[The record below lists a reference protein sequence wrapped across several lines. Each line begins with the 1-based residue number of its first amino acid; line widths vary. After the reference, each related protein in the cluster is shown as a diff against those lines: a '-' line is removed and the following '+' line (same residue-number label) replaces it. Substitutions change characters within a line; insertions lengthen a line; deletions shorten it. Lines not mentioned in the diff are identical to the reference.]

1 MKFSLK
7 WVKYHK
13 KSLVFHILNFADPIF
28 YYWENVFHLRKS
40 RLRKAAGHF
49 HRGLQLWKGGTGMY
63 GEFEHTIDSKGR
75 MNFPAKLRE
84 ELGEHFYISKTIGES
99 CLTVHTEQSWN
110 DLRESLRGKPT
121 KVRLPLERFLF
132 GGACEV
138 EPDKQGR
145 IAIAP
150 ALRAYAGLTSE
161 VVVVGMDDHAEIWDK
176 AAYIAYTESV
186 SAEDIAALAEEIGI

>member
-1 MKFSLK
+1 
-7 WVKYHK
+7 
-13 KSLVFHILNFADPIF
+13 
-28 YYWENVFHLRKS
+28 
-40 RLRKAAGHF
+40 
-49 HRGLQLWKGGTGMY
+49 MY

-84 ELGEHFYISKTIGES
+84 ELGEHFYISKTIGEA
-99 CLTVHTEQSWN
+99 CLTVHTEHSWN
-110 DLRESLRGKPT
+110 ALRESLKGKPQ
-121 KVRLPLERFLF
+121 KVRLPIERFLF

-176 AAYIAYTESV
+176 AAYRAYTDGIST
-186 SAEDIAALAEEIGI
+186 EDIAALAEEIGI